1 MPSPNNLGNSA
12 GLPRTI
18 TFTGDERP
26 QTRDQS
32 TRPRNQYL
40 QEKHAVE
47 VISSTQEAV
56 PASGDKAS
64 PEEKAKNVDITEH
77 LMSLDEVCAKYS
89 VKVNASRPQDS
100 CGLQEHQAADLLA
113 QNGPNTLTPPKRK
126 SGLQKFLI
134 CLSSLFN
141 LMLIAAGILEYIL
154 LAIDFKNNK
163 ANIYMGAILI
173 VVAFLNAAVEWYQ
186 QRKSENTLA
195 ALLKM
200 IPAKTH
206 VVRDGKLASVPSADV
221 VVGDVL
227 FLRMGDKVPAD
238 CYVFAGSDLKV
249 DNSSLTG
256 ESEPQERGPGNTH
269 RNPLE
274 ATNMAFNGTLAVGGS
289 AYAIVVR
296 TGDGTVLGQI
306 AGLTAGEEKTESPL
320 TREIASFV
328 RIIAC
333 VAMFTAVVFFATG
346 MGLYKDFPFAINFA
360 IGTFVAWVPEGL
372 PATVTML
379 LTIAAKRLAS
389 ENVLVKDLQ
398 GVETLGAVTLLA
410 TDKTG
415 TLTRNQMT
423 VASIWANARLFSAA
437 RTHDDVGEP
446 IVDIKV
452 AGVHEIIQISSLC
465 RSVKFDRTD
474 VPIERRTLLGDATES
489 GLVRFAASRMGPDF
503 DAMEELYPKVFE
515 VPFSSATKV
524 MLTIHKLE
532 HDNGALTLLVKG
544 APERVLRLCST
555 ILYGDQEVPLTDE
568 HQEAF
573 QDSYEGMASKGH
585 RVLAFAM
592 LRMDGSEYTHDYV
605 FDRRSGNWPKEGY
618 TFVGLVSLEDPP
630 KHGVR
635 EAVGRCRAA
644 GIQVVMVTGDH
655 PLTAEAV
662 ARRINL
668 VLGETRE
675 DVAQRTG
682 RDVELVGD
690 DEYDTV
696 VVHGEQIDGMTD
708 ADWERIFRKPE
719 VIFARTSPRNKLD
732 IVARAQSIGHICAVT
747 GDGVNDAPALKKADL
762 GVAMNASG
770 SDVSK
775 EAASMILLDDNFA
788 SIVKGIEEGRLIF
801 ANLKKSIRYTL
812 THSTPEVIPQ
822 ILYIIVPLPAMITS
836 IMILVIDLG
845 FEVLAALTYA
855 WEPSESPT
863 GLMKLPP
870 RKPVTVR
877 SIAQK
882 RAREARQAASA
893 LPENATWIRRVG
905 RALRAPFTRNWW
917 LDRFEKTDGEEL
929 VDGDLLSWS
938 YLEAGLISAISLLV
952 VFFVILNHHGISP
965 RQARLMANDTNN
977 TYFNKDSPTYTYNG
991 REFTGTDQFYALNEA
1006 RTGVL
1011 FSIYILQV
1019 FNLFICK
1026 ARLRLPFG
1034 RFMFRNK
1041 RTFLGFGAGLALLA
1055 FVTYIPPLNTVF
1067 NTSYKSI
1074 PLYWLIAVAFG
1085 CFLLA
1090 YATARFLVLR
1100 KSRPIKW
1107 NNTIQG
1113 LHMHPTIWSTRHTT
1127 KSIEV

>member
-1 MPSPNNLGNSA
+1 MAPDKDTGNTGGGGGLG
-12 GLPRTI
+12 RTI
-18 TFTGDERP
+18 TFSNDRP
-26 QTRDQS
+26 YTANNQTMLSPKD
-32 TRPRNQYL
+32 
-40 QEKHAVE
+40 QEKVTTSVE
-47 VISSTQEAV
+47 TTVE
-56 PASGDKAS
+56 DKGKT
-64 PEEKAKNVDITEH
+64 EEKTKSVDITEH
-77 LMSLDEVCAKYS
+77 LMSIDEMCAKYS
-89 VKVNASRPQDS
+89 VKVNPERPQDS
-100 CGLQEHQAADLLA
+100 PGLGEQQAADLLVH
-113 QNGPNTLTPPKRK
+113 NGPNTLTPPKKK
-126 SGLQKFLI
+126 SGFHKFMI

-154 LAIDFKNNK
+154 LAIDFKDNK

-173 VVAFLNAAVEWYQ
+173 VVAFLNAGVEWYQ

-206 VVRDGKLASVPSADV
+206 VIRDGRLISIASADV

-256 ESEPQERGPGNTH
+256 ESDPQERGPGNTH

-274 ATNMAFNGTLAVGGS
+274 ATNMAFNGTLAVAGS

-306 AGLTAGEEKTESPL
+306 AGLTAGEEKATSPL
-320 TREIASFV
+320 TREIADFV

-333 VAMFTAVVFFATG
+333 VALFTAAVFFATG
-346 MGLYKDFPFAINFA
+346 MGLYRDFPFAINFA

-379 LTIAAKRLAS
+379 LTIAAKRLAA

-423 VASIWANARLFSAA
+423 VANLWTNGRLFTATRSH
-437 RTHDDVGEP
+437 TDVGEP
-446 IVDIKV
+446 ITDIAI
-452 AGVHEIIQISSLC
+452 AGVSDIVQISTLC
-465 RSVKFDRTD
+465 RSVKFDRID
-474 VPIERRTLLGDATES
+474 VPIEKRTLLGDATES
-489 GLVRFAASRMGPDF
+489 GLVRFAASRTGPEF
-503 DAMEELYPKVFE
+503 DAMEDRHPKVFE

-524 MLTIHKLE
+524 MLTIHRLE
-532 HDNGALTLLVKG
+532 HANGPLTLLLKG

-555 ILYGDQEVPLTDE
+555 ILYGDTELPLTDAHRAE
-568 HQEAF
+568 FQE
-573 QDSYEGMASKGH
+573 SYEGMAGQGH
-585 RVLAFAM
+585 RVLAFAK
-592 LRMDGSEYTHDYV
+592 LQLDGAAYPTDYT
-605 FDRRSGNWPKEGY
+605 FDRRSGNWPQDGFM
-618 TFVGLVSLEDPP
+618 FVGLASLEDPP

-675 DVAQRTG
+675 GVARRTG
-682 RDVELVGD
+682 RPVDTIGD
-690 DEYDTV
+690 DEYDAV
-696 VVHGEQIDGMTD
+696 VVHGEQIDGMSD
-708 ADWERIFRKPE
+708 ADWELVFRKPE

-732 IVARAQSIGHICAVT
+732 IVARAQTLGHICAVT

-788 SIVKGIEEGRLIF
+788 SIVRGIEEGRLIF

-845 FEVLAALTYA
+845 FEVFAALTYA
-855 WEPSESPT
+855 WEPAESPT

-882 RAREARQAASA
+882 RAREARDAEDA
-893 LPENATWIRRVG
+893 LPEGATWVQRLG
-905 RALRAPFTRNWW
+905 RTMRSPFTRNWW
-917 LDRFEKTDGEEL
+917 INRFEKPEGEVL

-938 YLEAGLISAISLLV
+938 YLEAGVLSAISLLV

-965 RQARLMANDTNN
+965 RQARLMAKDTDN

-991 REFTGTDQFYALNEA
+991 RTFTGHDQFYALNEA

-1041 RTFLGFGAGLALLA
+1041 RTFLGFGAGLLLLA

-1074 PLYWLIAVAFG
+1074 PLYWLIAIGFG
-1085 CFLLA
+1085 FVLLA
-1090 YATARFLVLR
+1090 YATARLLVLR

>member
-1 MPSPNNLGNSA
+1 MAPPDNSGNNNNSGGGGGGGLG
-12 GLPRTI
+12 RTI
-18 TFTGDERP
+18 TFSNDRP
-26 QTRDQS
+26 YTAN
-32 TRPRNQYL
+32 NQAIISPKD
-40 QEKHAVE
+40 QEKITTSVVTTVE
-47 VISSTQEAV
+47 
-56 PASGDKAS
+56 DKGKS
-64 PEEKAKNVDITEH
+64 EEKAKSVDITEH
-77 LMSLDEVCAKYS
+77 LMSIDEVCAKYS
-89 VKVNASRPQDS
+89 VKVNPERPQDS
-100 CGLQEHQAADLLA
+100 PGLGEQQAADLLVH
-113 QNGPNTLTPPKRK
+113 NGPNTLTPPKKK
-126 SGLQKFLI
+126 SGLHKFLI

-173 VVAFLNAAVEWYQ
+173 VVAFLNAGVEWYQ
-186 QRKSENTLA
+186 QLKSENTLA

-206 VVRDGKLASVPSADV
+206 VIRDGRLISIASADV

-256 ESEPQERGPGNTH
+256 ESDPQERGPGNTH

-274 ATNMAFNGTLAVGGS
+274 ATNMAFNGTLAVAGS

-306 AGLTAGEEKTESPL
+306 AGLTAGEEKATSPL
-320 TREIASFV
+320 TREIADFV

-333 VAMFTAVVFFATG
+333 VALFTAAVFFATG
-346 MGLYKDFPFAINFA
+346 MGLYRDFPFAINFA

-379 LTIAAKRLAS
+379 LTIAAKRLAA

-423 VASIWANARLFSAA
+423 VANLWTNGRLFTATRSH
-437 RTHDDVGEP
+437 TDVGEP
-446 IVDIKV
+446 ITDIST
-452 AGVHEIIQISSLC
+452 AGVCEIVQISSLC

-474 VPIERRTLLGDATES
+474 VPIEKRTLLGDATES
-489 GLVRFAASRMGPDF
+489 GLVRFAASRTGPEF
-503 DAMEELYPKVFE
+503 DAMEDRHPKVFE

-524 MLTIHKLE
+524 MLTIHRLE
-532 HDNGALTLLVKG
+532 HANGPLTLLLKG
-544 APERVLRLCST
+544 APERVLKLCST
-555 ILYGDQEVPLTDE
+555 ILYGDTQIPLTDAHRAE
-568 HQEAF
+568 FQE
-573 QDSYEGMASKGH
+573 SYEGMAGQGH
-585 RVLAFAM
+585 RVLAFAK
-592 LRMDGSEYTHDYV
+592 LQLDGAAYPTEYT
-605 FDRRSGNWPKEGY
+605 FDRRSANWPQDGFM
-618 TFVGLVSLEDPP
+618 FVGLASLEDPP

-675 DVAQRTG
+675 GVARRTG
-682 RDVELVGD
+682 RPVDTIGD
-690 DEYDTV
+690 DEYDAV
-696 VVHGEQIDGMTD
+696 VVHGEQIEGMSD
-708 ADWERIFRKPE
+708 ADWEHVFRKPE

-732 IVARAQSIGHICAVT
+732 IVARAQTLGHICAVT

-788 SIVKGIEEGRLIF
+788 SIVRGIEEGRLIF

-855 WEPSESPT
+855 WEPAESPT

-882 RAREARQAASA
+882 RAREARDAEDA
-893 LPENATWIRRVG
+893 LPEGATWVQRLG
-905 RALRAPFTRNWW
+905 RAMRAPFTRNWW
-917 LDRFEKTDGEEL
+917 INRFEKPEGEVL

-938 YLEAGLISAISLLV
+938 YLEAGVLSAISVLV

-965 RQARLMANDTNN
+965 RQARLMAKDTDH

-991 REFTGTDQFYALNEA
+991 RTFTGHDQFYALNEA

-1041 RTFLGFGAGLALLA
+1041 RTFLGFGAGLLLLA
-1055 FVTYIPPLNTVF
+1055 FVTYVPPLNTVF

-1074 PLYWLIAVAFG
+1074 PLYWLIAVGFG
-1085 CFLLA
+1085 FVLLA
-1090 YATARFLVLR
+1090 YATARLLVLR

>member
-1 MPSPNNLGNSA
+1 MSSPNNLGSSGG

-26 QTRDQS
+26 QTRDQHL
-32 TRPRNQYL
+32 RPRSQYYQQKHADEADQE
-40 QEKHAVE
+40 QEKE
-47 VISSTQEAV
+47 K
-56 PASGDKAS
+56 PD
-64 PEEKAKNVDITEH
+64 EKAKNVDITEH

-89 VKVNASRPQDS
+89 VKVNADRPQDS
-100 CGLQEHQAADLLA
+100 CGLQEHQAADLLVR
-113 QNGPNTLTPPKRK
+113 NGPNTLTPPKRK
-126 SGLQKFLI
+126 SGLHKFLI

-154 LAIDFKNNK
+154 LGIDFKNNK

-206 VVRDGKLASVPSADV
+206 VIRDGKLISVPSADV

-238 CYVFAGSDLKV
+238 CYVFAGSELKV

-320 TREIASFV
+320 TREIADFV

-333 VAMFTAVVFFATG
+333 VALFTAVVFFATG

-379 LTIAAKRLAS
+379 LTIAAKRLAA

-423 VASIWANARLFSAA
+423 VANVWADGRLFSAA
-437 RTHDDVGEP
+437 RTLSNDVGEP

-489 GLVRFAASRMGPDF
+489 GLVRFAASRMGSEF
-503 DAMEELYPKVFE
+503 DAMEDLYPKVFE

-532 HDNGALTLLVKG
+532 HANGALTLLVKG

-555 ILYGDQEVPLTDE
+555 ILYGGQEVPLTDE
-568 HQEAF
+568 HQAAF
-573 QDSYEGMASKGH
+573 QESYEDMAGKGH

-592 LRMDGSEYTHDYV
+592 LRLDGATYPQDYS

-618 TFVGLVSLEDPP
+618 TFVGLASLEDPP

-675 DVAQRTG
+675 GVARRTG
-682 RDVELVGD
+682 RSIESIGD
-690 DEYDTV
+690 DEYDAV
-696 VVHGEQIDGMTD
+696 VVHGEQIDNMAD
-708 ADWERIFRKPE
+708 ADWERVFRKAE

-732 IVARAQSIGHICAVT
+732 IVAHAQALGHICAVT

-882 RAREARQAASA
+882 RAREARYAGTE
-893 LPENATWIRRVG
+893 LPEDAAWIQRIG
-905 RALRAPFTRNWW
+905 RTLRAPFTRNWW
-917 LDRFEKTDGEEL
+917 LDRFEKTEGEVL

-938 YLEAGLISAISLLV
+938 YLEAGVISAISLLV

-965 RQARLMANDTNN
+965 RQARLMAKDTNN
-977 TYFNKDSPTYTYNG
+977 SYFNKDSPTYTYNG
-991 REFTGTDQFYALNEA
+991 REFTGHDQFYALNEA

-1041 RTFLGFGAGLALLA
+1041 RTFLGFGAGLLLLA
-1055 FVTYIPPLNTVF
+1055 FVTYVPPLNTVF

-1074 PLYWLIAVAFG
+1074 PLYWLISVGFG
-1085 CFLLA
+1085 CLLLA

-1107 NNTIQG
+1107 NNTIEG